1 MSMNYIGEGR
11 NVIIQEAEGL
21 KEIADKL
28 DGNFEKAIEIL
39 NECKGRV
46 IVIGVGKSG
55 IIGRK
60 IASTLASTGT
70 PAFYLHP
77 TDAIHGELGMIT
89 NKDIVILISNS
100 GETEE
105 IINILPNLKSLEL
118 KFIGIIG
125 KTSSTLWKNCDI
137 NLNTGVSS
145 EADPNNLAPTTSTTA
160 SLAMGDALA
169 MVLLKLKKFQP
180 EDFAKLHPGGALGKK
195 LTMRVED
202 LMYKGDNI
210 PKVLKDA
217 TIKEVIFVFTKIG
230 LGIAAV
236 VDCNDT
242 LLGVFT
248 DGDLRRL
255 IEKESN
261 FINISISNVIK
272 TNPRT
277 VSKDELAYN
286 ALQKMKDFKITALI
300 VIDDNNKVTGVVNIH
315 DILKAGIT

>member
-1 MSMNYIGEGR
+1 MDHITAGR
-11 NVIIQEAEGL
+11 NVIIQEADGL
-21 KEIADKL
+21 REVAGKL
-28 DGNFEKAIEIL
+28 DGNFGKAVELL
-39 NECKGRV
+39 NECRGRV

-70 PAFYLHP
+70 PSFFLHP

-89 NKDIVILISNS
+89 NKDVVILISNS

-118 KFIGIIG
+118 RTIGIIG
-125 KTSSTLWKNCDI
+125 KTRSTLWKNCDI
-137 NLNTGVSS
+137 SLNTGVSS

-160 SLAMGDALA
+160 ALAMGDALA
-169 MVLLKLKKFQP
+169 IALLKLRKFQP
-180 EDFAKLHPGGALGKK
+180 EDFAKLHPGGVLGKK
-195 LTMRVED
+195 LIMRVED
-202 LMYKGDNI
+202 LMYKGDGI
-210 PKVLKDA
+210 PKVSKNA

-236 VDCNDT
+236 VDSDNT

-255 IEKESN
+255 IEKESD
-261 FINISISNVIK
+261 FIDIKISDVMK
-272 TNPRT
+272 TNPKT
-277 VSKDELAYN
+277 ISKDEMAYD
-286 ALQKMKDFKITALI
+286 ALKNMKDFKITALI
-300 VIDDNNKVTGVVNIH
+300 VTDADNKVIGVINIH